1 MDSSSRPSRRRSKRR
16 IILLVLLALM
26 MGGLLLPQPRTM
38 PVVGAD
44 RNSFAHDSFWFYPWG
59 RSGTHKGIDI
69 FAAKGTPVQA
79 AAAGVVIYEG
89 PKEVGGNIVLVLG
102 PKWRLFY
109 YAHLDTIAVERGAI
123 VARGEQLGTVG
134 NSGNAAGK
142 PPHLHYAIFT
152 LLPYPWRIDGDHQGW
167 KKAFYLDPSDHV

>member
-1 MDSSSRPSRRRSKRR
+1 M
-16 IILLVLLALM
+16 LVPMAIVLIGLA
-26 MGGLLLPQPRTM
+26 LPQPRRM
-38 PVVGAD
+38 PVAGAD
-44 RNSFAHDSFWFYPWG
+44 RHSFAHDSFWFYPWG

-69 FAAKGTPVQA
+69 YAAKGTPIR
-79 AAAGVVIYEG
+79 AAAGGLVLYAG
-89 PKEVGGNIVLVLG
+89 TKEVGGNIVVVLG

-109 YAHLDTIAVERGAI
+109 YAHLDTIAIRTAAI
-123 VARGEQLGTVG
+123 VASGEHLGTVG

>member
-1 MDSSSRPSRRRSKRR
+1 MDSTSRPSRRRSKRR

-79 AAAGVVIYEG
+79 AAAGVVVYAG

-109 YAHLDTIAVERGAI
+109 YAHLDTIAVKRGAI
-123 VARGEQLGTVG
+123 VARGEHLGTVG

>member
-1 MDSSSRPSRRRSKRR
+1 M
-16 IILLVLLALM
+16 LVLLALLV
-26 MGGLLLPQPRTM
+26 GGLLLPQPRTM
-38 PVVGAD
+38 PVVSAD

-79 AAAGVVIYEG
+79 AAGGVVLYTG

-109 YAHLDTIAVERGAI
+109 YAHLDTIAVKRGAI
-123 VARGEQLGTVG
+123 VARGDHLGTVG